1 MKSILILSL
10 LTGLFSCSGY
20 YHIKKAEKHVK
31 KAELKGVT
39 PTRDTTYI
47 NTSDTTIQI
56 DTLDNYI
63 QITKTIRDTVYI
75 EGKTVYIAKSRAE
88 VRQEQKTERT
98 KLRQENKTKRKEV
111 KQKAKT
117 ERKEKRKKVWF
128 VWILIGFGLAH
139 LLRFA
144 SKHLWK

>member
-63 QITKTIRDTVYI
+63 QITKTIRDTVRI

-117 ERKEKRKKVWF
+117 ERKRKRKF
-128 VWILIGFGLAH
+128 LTILFLIGM
-139 LLRFA
+139 LLGA
-144 SKHLWK
+144 SIMHLWNRIFKP

>member
-1 MKSILILSL
+1 MFRVLP
-10 LTGLFSCSGY
+10 Y
-20 YHIKKAEKHVK
+20 KKAEKHVK
-31 KAELKGVT
+31 KAELKGIT

-117 ERKEKRKKVWF
+117 ERKEKRKKY
-128 VWILIGFGLAH
+128 GSYG
-139 LLRFA
+139 
-144 SKHLWK
+144 S

>member
-1 MKSILILSL
+1 MKAIVILSL

-20 YHIKKAEKHVK
+20 YHIKKAEKHAH
-31 KAELKGVT
+31 KAESKGVT
-39 PTRDTTYI
+39 PTRDTTYV

-63 QITKTIRDTVYI
+63 QITKTIRDTLYI
-75 EGKTVYIAKSRAE
+75 QGETVYIAKSRTE

-98 KLRQENKTKRKEV
+98 KVRQQAKTKRKEV

-117 ERKEKRKKVWF
+117 ERKEKRKFIWIWF
-128 VWILIGFGLAH
+128 VLAVIGWGIVIYKKIKN
-139 LLRFA
+139 RN
-144 SKHLWK
+144 